1 VLDKTWNLKQ
11 KQKQLKENRNKKQL
25 KENSNK
31 KKS

>member
-1 VLDKTWNLKQ
+1 MLDKTWNLKQ
-11 KQKQLKENRNKKQL
+11 KKKQLKENRNKKQL